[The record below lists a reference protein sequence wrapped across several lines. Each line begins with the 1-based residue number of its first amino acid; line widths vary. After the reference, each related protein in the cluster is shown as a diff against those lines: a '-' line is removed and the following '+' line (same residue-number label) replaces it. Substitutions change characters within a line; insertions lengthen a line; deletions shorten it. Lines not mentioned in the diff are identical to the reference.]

1 MTNYEKI
8 RAMSESELADFLCEM
23 SDCTEKCYGFEYC
36 GRGYRGTNTWLR
48 KESEDDE

>member
-8 RAMSESELADFLCEM
+8 RSMSESELADFLCEM
-23 SDCTEKCYGFEYC
+23 SNCDERCYGFEYC
-36 GRGYRGTNTWLR
+36 GRGHRGTKTWLQ